1 MGTEAHVRID
11 EGVKRGPRRKDPERT
26 KPLVKKIWTDYKPET
41 KRTVL
46 EDAKTLLA
54 QGWTTAQIGE
64 KHNVPGSTVRFWLLN
79 DRDAEE
85 ARDAMFDYE
94 LTLRGELID
103 TAPDALALGRA
114 REGFRYWSFL
124 AERRDAKRYGQR
136 LAVESKQVSDPATQ
150 ELATAAI
157 ELLARFR
164 EKVVNPEPIA
174 LPIKDI
180 GHDEPT

>member
-1 MGTEAHVRID
+1 M
-11 EGVKRGPRRKDPERT
+11 KRGPRRKDPERT
-26 KPLVKKIWTDYKPET
+26 KPLVKKVWTDYPPET
-41 KRTVL
+41 RQAVL

-54 QGWTTAQIGE
+54 QGWTTAQIGQ

-79 DRDAEE
+79 DKDAEN

-124 AERRDAKRYGQR
+124 AERRDAKRYGQKQEVTVTHEGLGDR
-136 LAVESKQVSDPATQ
+136 LRRARERVIDVTPVQQVEDKTSV
-150 ELATAAI
+150 
-157 ELLARFR
+157 
-164 EKVVNPEPIA
+164 
-174 LPIKDI
+174 
-180 GHDEPT
+180 